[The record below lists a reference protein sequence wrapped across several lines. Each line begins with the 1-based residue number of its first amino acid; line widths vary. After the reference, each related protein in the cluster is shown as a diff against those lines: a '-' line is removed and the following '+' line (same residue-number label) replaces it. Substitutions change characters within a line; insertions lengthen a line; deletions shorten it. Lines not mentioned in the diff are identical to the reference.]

1 VGAVRTASTPVAEE
15 SGGMVYQCR
24 IVDDEQALDVLLA
37 DPVEIQNLV
46 ARLDQR
52 FQAAG
57 SYWLMRPPRMGRHR
71 ILP

>member
-1 VGAVRTASTPVAEE
+1 
-15 SGGMVYQCR
+15 MVYQCR